1 MSTTEAPKDFIRTIV
16 AEDLASG
23 KHDAIVTR
31 FPPEPNGYLHIG
43 HARAIC
49 LNFGLAEEHQ
59 GRCHLRFD
67 DTNPAKEEAR
77 YVDAIVRDLKWL
89 GFDWGEHQ
97 YYASDYFDTLYEWA
111 EHLIQHGKAY
121 VDEQPPEALREQR
134 GSLTEPG
141 TDSPHRERPAEE
153 SLDLFR
159 RMKAG
164 EFPDGAMVLR
174 AKIDMAAANLNMRD
188 PVIYRILHQPHP
200 HAGDQWCI
208 YPMYDFAHG
217 QSDAIEGITHSLC
230 SLEFENHRPL
240 YDWLVQNLPVPHTPR
255 QIEFARF
262 NLSYTVMSKRKLL
275 RLVEEGRVS
284 GWDDPRM
291 PTLSG
296 FRRRG
301 YTPTAIRSFMAKTGI
316 TKTGGTIEVALLES
330 TLRDELNE
338 FTPRR
343 LAVLKPLKLTIT
355 NWPEGETVMVE
366 APNHPGKPEM
376 GTREVPF
383 SGTAWID
390 RDDFREEPPKKFF
403 RLAPGKEVRLRYAF
417 NVTCEEVVK
426 DESGEVIELK
436 CSYDPESRGGGG
448 RKVKGI
454 IHWVSAEHAVDAE
467 VRLYDHLFR
476 LHDPEEEGDFLEALN
491 PDSLVTVQA
500 KLEPSL
506 AELAVGE
513 RVQFER
519 SGFFCLDSADSQ
531 PGALVFN
538 RTVAL
543 RDGWAKIEKKG

>member
-1 MSTTEAPKDFIRTIV
+1 MSQPDAPKDFIRQIV

-23 KHDAIVTR
+23 KHTGVVTR

-49 LNFGLAEEHQ
+49 LNFGIAEEFG

-67 DTNPAKEEAR
+67 DTNPAKEERR
-77 YVDAIVRDLKWL
+77 YAEAIAEDVRWL

-97 YYASDYFDTLYEWA
+97 YYASDYFETLYQWA
-111 EHLIQHGKAY
+111 EHLVQSGKAY
-121 VDEQPPEALREQR
+121 VDEQAGDAIREQR

-141 TDSPHRERPAEE
+141 TDSLYRDRPAEE

-159 RMKAG
+159 RMRAG

-174 AKIDMAAANLNMRD
+174 ARIDMASPNLNLRD
-188 PVIYRILHQPHP
+188 PVIYRILHKPHP

-275 RLVEEGRVS
+275 RLVEEGHVD

-296 FRRRG
+296 YRRRG
-301 YTPTAIRSFMAKTGI
+301 YTASAIRGFMAKTGI
-316 TKTGGTIEVALLES
+316 TKTGGTVDVALLEA

-338 FTPRR
+338 SSPRR
-343 LAVLKPLKLTIT
+343 LAVLRPLLVTIT
-355 NWPEGETVMVE
+355 DWPEGEEVLVE

-383 SGTAWID
+383 TGRVWID
-390 RDDFREEPPKKFF
+390 RDDFRLDPPKKYH
-403 RLAPGKEVRLRYAF
+403 RLSPGAEVRLRYAF
-417 NVTCEEVVK
+417 NITCQEVVT
-426 DESGEVIELK
+426 DEAGEVVELR
-436 CSYDPESRGGGG
+436 CTHDPASRGGGG
-448 RKVKGI
+448 NKVKGI
-454 IHWVSAEHAVDAE
+454 IHWVSADRAVDAE

-476 LHDPEEEGDFLEALN
+476 LHDPEEEGDFLAALN
-491 PDSLVTVQA
+491 PDSLVKVQA
-500 KLEPSL
+500 KLEPGL
-506 AELAVGE
+506 AGAGPDD
-513 RVQFER
+513 RFQFER
-519 SGFFCLDSADSQ
+519 SGFFCLDPDSQ

-543 RDGWAKIEKKG
+543 RDSWAKIEKKG